1 MSYAILRV
9 AKLKTF
15 GQIGGSLSHTF
26 RTRDTPNADP
36 ARTPLNEHHGPQT
49 PAEIQ
54 AAFKEILPEKRRSD
68 AVLGLEYLITFSPE
82 FAQAN
87 DGAAYFEKA
96 RAWLVERHG
105 AENVVSTHVHRDE
118 TTPHMVA
125 YVCPMKEGRLRS
137 TAFIG
142 GPQILSE
149 MQTDFAQA
157 VGREFSLERGVKGSN
172 AKHQTIR
179 EYYARVN
186 EAPLAAK
193 VEFPKEREKRGV
205 VGKETDEEFAT
216 RVARTVHDKMIGGFV
231 KGQELAAVQRRER
244 DQARAVGQKER
255 QVEKLKG
262 DLSAWEKATKGLSP
276 EGVAAMQKAV
286 ATKTRETLALAKRAA
301 QNVVGHFVRWID
313 QDRFEVRDRATYLNQ
328 TVDAPNGAAVLRLE
342 GVKEGDLVQV
352 KGENAQL
359 IERASERSRGPDLGR
374 GR

>member
-36 ARTPLNEHHGPQT
+36 ARLHLNENHGPQT

-82 FAQAN
+82 FGQEN

-125 YVCPMKEGRLRS
+125 YVVPMKEGRLRS

-142 GPQILSE
+142 GPQMLSE

-157 VGREFSLERGVKGSN
+157 VGREFGLERGVEGSN

-244 DQARAVGQKER
+244 DQARAVGQKAR

-342 GVKEGDLVQV
+342 GVKEGDLVKV
-352 KGENAQL
+352 KGQNAE
-359 IERASERSRGPDLGR
+359 IVERASERSRGPDFGR

>member
-36 ARTPLNEHHGPQT
+36 TRAHLNEHHGPQT

-54 AAFKEILPEKRRSD
+54 AAFKEILPEKRRKD

-82 FAQAN
+82 FGEQN

-96 RAWLVERHG
+96 RDWLIERHG
-105 AENVVSTHVHRDE
+105 AENVISTHVHRDE

-125 YVCPMKEGRLRS
+125 YVCPMKDGRLRS

-142 GPQILSE
+142 GPQMLSD
-149 MQTDFAQA
+149 MQTDFAQN
-157 VGREFSLERGVKGSN
+157 VGREFGLERGIEGSN

-179 EYYARVN
+179 EYYTRAN
-186 EAPLAAK
+186 EAELAGK
-193 VEFPKEREKRGV
+193 VDVPHEREARGLI
-205 VGKETDEEFAT
+205 GKESDAEFAQ
-216 RVARTVHDKMIGGFV
+216 RVARTVHDQMIGGFV
-231 KGQELAAVQRRER
+231 KGQELEAVKRRER

-276 EGVAAMQKAV
+276 EGVAAMQRAV
-286 ATKTRETLALAKRAA
+286 ATKTKETLALAKRAA

-313 QDRFEVRDRATYLNQ
+313 QERFVIRDRATYLDQ
-328 TVDAPNGAAVLRLE
+328 TIDAPNGAAVLRLE
-342 GVKEGDLVQV
+342 GVREGDLVRV
-352 KGENAQL
+352 KGESAELVQ
-359 IERASERSRGPDLGR
+359 RASERAQGR
-374 GR
+374 EMER